1 MNKELNEVRSVA
13 VAILADRLGI
23 SPREAKRKLTNY
35 LQRTTEYIGRPW
47 TVDEWEE
54 LEEYAGIA
62 VSEILSNHDPVG
74 RD

>member
-13 VAILADRLGI
+13 VAILADRLEI

-47 TVDEWEE
+47 TVEEWEE
-54 LEEYAGIA
+54 VAGDA
-62 VSEILSNHDPVG
+62 LAEILSDHDPIG